1 MKTTINLH
9 QFRDAFKRMGRT
21 TQFSYEGLEV
31 LFNGL
36 EEYEE
41 DTGEEMDFDV
51 IALCC
56 DFSEMTVEEI
66 QRQYKVEHDVE
77 DEADLQKCVEEFLD
91 QNTWVL
97 GQTEAGSF
105 IFRQF

>member
-9 QFRDAFKRMGRT
+9 QFRDAFKRMDRT

-56 DFSEMTVEEI
+56 DFSEMTAEEI

-77 DEADLQKCVEEFLD
+77 DESDLQKCVEEFLN

-97 GQTEAGSF
+97 GQTESGSF

>member
-56 DFSEMTVEEI
+56 DFSEMTAEEI

-77 DEADLQKCVEEFLD
+77 DESDLQKCVEEFLN

-97 GQTEAGSF
+97 GQTESGYF

>member
-9 QFRDAFKRMGRT
+9 QFRDAFYRMDRKD
-21 TQFSYEGLEV
+21 QFSYEGLEV

-56 DFSEMTVEEI
+56 DFSEMTAEEI
-66 QRQYKVEHDVE
+66 QRQYKVEHDLE

>member
-9 QFRDAFKRMGRT
+9 QFRDAFKRMDRT

-41 DTGEEMDFDV
+41 DTGEEIDFDV

-56 DFSEMTVEEI
+56 DFSEMTEQEIMDSYNVDLEESS
-66 QRQYKVEHDVE
+66 KDMHDW
-77 DEADLQKCVEEFLD
+77 LSNQ
-91 QNTWVL
+91 TWVL
-97 GQTEAGSF
+97 GQTESGSF